1 MELVIM
7 EEFEDLEDV
16 VAGEFDKDDEFAY
29 REDGEGWKSAD
40 GIDILNKIYQDGDIS
55 AIELL
60 DLHNEYCEVNESV
73 DDMIEFMDE
82 FESLLG
88 DSFSEIYPRLGEF
101 DINDDFFWFDEGGKI
116 NSGDIDDAI
125 DAEVDWDAIAK
136 AILAGELSKDIYEIA
151 ENI

>member
-7 EEFEDLEDV
+7 EEFEDWEDV
-16 VAGEFDKDDEFAY
+16 VAGEFNKDNEFAY

-55 AIELL
+55 STELL
-60 DLHNEYCEVNESV
+60 DLHNEYCEVNENF
-73 DDMIEFMDE
+73 DDVVEFMDE

-88 DSFSEIYPRLGEF
+88 DSFSEIYPKLGEF
-101 DINDDFFWFDEGGKI
+101 DINDDFFWFDECGNI

-125 DAEVDWDAIAK
+125 DVMVDWNAIAE
-136 AILAGELSKDIYEIA
+136 AILDGSLSKDIYEIV